1 MQWRHFRKRVS
12 THPFLEIVW
21 KVVKKVTIHS
31 VKSLLLKTI
40 RLYHIQTTC
49 LKNRYVYPALLG
61 GDAFNLVVLHE
72 GKCAEDFINHSD
84 NKVHREA
91 AVNIAPHY
99 YRSVRI
105 HRLLVAPAE
114 EEGDKV
120 KFERTL
126 VKEFC
131 AGEVSFRAVFTHPL
145 R

>member
-1 MQWRHFRKRVS
+1 MFQ
-12 THPFLEIVW
+12 
-21 KVVKKVTIHS
+21 
-31 VKSLLLKTI
+31 
-40 RLYHIQTTC
+40 
-49 LKNRYVYPALLG
+49 PALLG
-61 GDAFNLVVLHE
+61 GDAFNLVVLQE
-72 GKCAEDFINHSD
+72 DKCAEDFINHSG

-105 HRLLVAPAE
+105 HRLLLASDDEVR
-114 EEGDKV
+114 
-120 KFERTL
+120 FERTL